1 MELGWPPGLASVDPA
16 VLEREDTEA
25 PPVPEALAAY
35 AEEALFEAEQDEERP
50 LAAEELA
57 RVRTLVRRG
66 LAALWHARKGS

>member
-1 MELGWPPGLASVDPA
+1 
-16 VLEREDTEA
+16 
-25 PPVPEALAAY
+25 VPEALAAY